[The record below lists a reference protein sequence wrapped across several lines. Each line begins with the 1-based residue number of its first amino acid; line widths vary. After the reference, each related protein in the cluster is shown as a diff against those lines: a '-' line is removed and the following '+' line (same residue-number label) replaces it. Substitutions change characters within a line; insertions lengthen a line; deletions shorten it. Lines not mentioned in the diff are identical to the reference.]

1 VKAVTGLRV
10 QTVYSPSVPSMMILI
25 LVGVQGHRTALCI
38 DFVMSL
44 IWHGLQHG
52 LWRGVAPLHLQVAL
66 IDPGSSTSSTAQ
78 GLGQLPCAHSLRA
91 ATSSNAAETQDG
103 VLVQSDAC
111 DVMGLGDYVHFC
123 RIHGVWR
130 PGQGLHGP
138 RATDSAACM
147 HECHEATTFSPPKS

>member
-1 VKAVTGLRV
+1 MNAVTGLRV

-25 LVGVQGHRTALCI
+25 RVGVQGHRTALCI

-91 ATSSNAAETQDG
+91 ATSSNAAGTQDG

-111 DVMGLGDYVHFC
+111 DVMGLGDYVHFY
-123 RIHGVWR
+123 RIHGV
-130 PGQGLHGP
+130 
-138 RATDSAACM
+138 CF
-147 HECHEATTFSPPKS
+147 EATTLSPPKS